1 LLEHAWGYEIHAT
14 DRGLRFVDR
23 RTWGVAYAAANLGG
37 MALVL
42 IVGTFVVLGTSQ
54 HLDAATAVPA
64 LLGLAVA
71 LLAAGGL
78 LYRVYRHRRDR
89 ADGEMTATLVVD
101 AAEGVLKDRNGQTLA
116 RLADVRV
123 TVRREL
129 WWTHGVGQTVSLAW
143 PGGKSIVFRTAR
155 RARIAS
161 ILQILA
167 DAGL

>member
-1 LLEHAWGYEIHAT
+1 M
-14 DRGLRFVDR
+14 DRG
-23 RTWGVAYAAANLGG
+23 TWGVAYAAANLGG
-37 MALVL
+37 IGLML
-42 IVGTFVVLGTSQ
+42 IVGTFVVLGTSG
-54 HLDAATAVPA
+54 HLDAAAGVPA

-89 ADGEMTATLVVD
+89 TAGEMTATLVMD
-101 AAEGVLKDRNGQTLA
+101 AAEGVLKDRNGQTVA

-123 TVRREL
+123 AVRRDL
-129 WWTHGVGQTVSLAW
+129 WWTHGVGQMVSLAW
-143 PGGKSIVFRTAR
+143 PGGRSVVFRSAS
-155 RARIAS
+155 RARVAS